1 MSQPTIADAEF
12 KWAYSNLSPW
22 LLLSLCLLAAV
33 VYPAFTHEY
42 LFHDDWIHYSNKAAS
57 CSNSR
62 SHTWFGT
69 LGRPLGHEIL
79 CRQFKITGGIS
90 YAYIA
95 RGITFLGLAGLLVV
109 TYTFLRREHLPD
121 NLSSFLALGIAV
133 LPGFTISVS
142 WLGAGFIVFALLFS
156 ASSVLLCQHA
166 LMQKNTKRKF
176 YGLLLTAV
184 ALEIASD
191 LTYQTGAMFSLV
203 LIAILYAIRLN
214 NREQSILRDL
224 LVLIGVFF
232 VANLVYFIGFKIIS
246 GADLARVNPERGVL
260 FHDLIGS
267 FNWFIQ
273 YPLPRA
279 LHLWFVQP
287 SNSWTALPIVTLI
300 AYVASLAIFTYSLFF
315 RKNNP
320 PFSLPVLI
328 YIPVTLLLGLA
339 CFFPMLV
346 SSFRLE
352 VFRSLTPLSSF
363 IFSIIVIQFWLS
375 FSNKEV
381 HSKNINY
388 SIAMAMFVVTL
399 ISQNAMLSKIIMPK
413 YVEVQYIKNTMKSAK
428 EAGFSHVPV
437 HIIVPKLIEP
447 WNTDEVGYLTS
458 SFSQDV
464 YPMIKTIRDELM
476 LLRVTISH
484 SELGEDFDPGG
495 KIVIDLSVIPNAGIS
510 KALEKSFKFHI
521 SN

>member
-1 MSQPTIADAEF
+1 
-12 KWAYSNLSPW
+12 
-22 LLLSLCLLAAV
+22 
-33 VYPAFTHEY
+33 
-42 LFHDDWIHYSNKAAS
+42 
-57 CSNSR
+57 
-62 SHTWFGT
+62 
-69 LGRPLGHEIL
+69 
-79 CRQFKITGGIS
+79 
-90 YAYIA
+90 
-95 RGITFLGLAGLLVV
+95 
-109 TYTFLRREHLPD
+109 
-121 NLSSFLALGIAV
+121 
-133 LPGFTISVS
+133 
-142 WLGAGFIVFALLFS
+142 
-156 ASSVLLCQHA
+156 
-166 LMQKNTKRKF
+166 
-176 YGLLLTAV
+176 
-184 ALEIASD
+184 
-191 LTYQTGAMFSLV
+191 MFSLV